1 MKLIDVDNLTVNAE
15 LVKHGGWFGTV
26 RSCRG
31 TSISFNYDYKYCP
44 HCGAKMKDYRPEDR
58 EKKSY
63 DDD

>member
-1 MKLIDVDNLTVNAE
+1 MRLIEIDNLIMNA
-15 LVKHGGWFGTV
+15 KYGGWFGTV

-31 TSISFNYDYKYCP
+31 ESTSFNYDYKYCP
-44 HCGAKMKDYRPEDR
+44 RCGAKMKDYKSEDR